1 MSLGNHGFVEDN
13 DRSPPINEYK
23 TYLLVER
30 SFVFQNYMNL
40 LFFFV
45 TSLLQHSSLV
55 LSRENLESTLRN
67 KKYKYMLLL
76 IFKKK
81 F

>member
-23 TYLLVER
+23 TYLVER